1 MVSPVTPDYGGVKKE
16 NALSGL
22 RIGCVRYLN
31 SRPLIEGLSEV
42 RLEHPSILA
51 SALRAGELDAALVPV
66 FEVLRAPKGFYR
78 LVDGV
83 GICSDGPVYSVF
95 VAHEAEVGELDEIVA
110 DPASLTSVHLLQIL
124 GRKVCGR
131 IFRIV
136 AEKDASEA
144 QLRAAR
150 LLIGNQ
156 AIRYRLESESRRP
169 AAQFWDLGEAWSRW
183 TGLPFVYAVWV
194 LRGGID
200 LEVSHAAADEFRAAA
215 GIGVGRRDQIANQS
229 SEFSSEFAA
238 RYLSENIRFHI
249 GGAQKRGLAFFEAE
263 LASAGFVPN
272 RDAELEWI

>member
-1 MVSPVTPDYGGVKKE
+1 M
-16 NALSGL
+16 
-22 RIGCVRYLN
+22 RYLN